1 MSIPTKLVLT
11 RGDARVITLTMGTG
25 AGLDTVDG
33 VKFTAR
39 EAADDDVAVWEK
51 DQDDMVRTDTT
62 AAYTLTAA
70 DWTAW
75 ETANEPREL
84 VYDFEVTAVSGQLP
98 TTQGKGTIVVE
109 WDVSR

>member
-11 RGDARVITLTMGTG
+11 RGDTRTITLTMAAG

-39 EAADDDVAVWEK
+39 VCATDDDTVWAK
-51 DQDDMVRTDTT
+51 TQADMTLADTT

-75 ETANEPREL
+75 EAAGEPL
-84 VYDFEVTAVSGQLP
+84 SMVFDWEVTDGTTV
-98 TTQGKGTIVVE
+98 TTQGEGTIRVQ

>member
-1 MSIPTKLVLT
+1 MSIPTKLVMT
-11 RGDARVITLTMGTG
+11 RGDTRTITLTMGAG

-39 EAADDDVAVWEK
+39 VCAKDDDTVWAK
-51 DQDDMVRTDTT
+51 TQADMTRTDTT
-62 AAYTLTAA
+62 AAYQLTAA

-75 ETANEPREL
+75 ESAGEPTEM
-84 VYDFEVTAVSGQLP
+84 VFDWEVTDGTTVA
-98 TTQGKGTIVVE
+98 TQGKGTIVVE

>member
-11 RGDARVITLTMGTG
+11 RGDTRTITLTMGAG

-39 EAADDDVAVWEK
+39 EAADDDDAVWEK

-75 ETANEPREL
+75 ENAGEPASM
-84 VYDFEVTAVSGQLP
+84 VFDWEVTDGTTV
-98 TTQGKGTIVVE
+98 TTQGKGTIVVQ